1 MKKRILIKLS
11 IIILLLMI
19 PLISMQFTDEVNWEK
34 LDFSVAAILLV
45 VLFSV
50 HELFEMRIK
59 SDSKKRLAILFSI
72 IIFIIVWVELAVGV
86 F

>member
-11 IIILLLMI
+11 LIILLLMI

-59 SDSKKRLAILFSI
+59 SDSKKRLDILFSS

>member
-1 MKKRILIKLS
+1 
-11 IIILLLMI
+11 MI

-45 VLFSV
+45 VLFSI

-72 IIFIIVWVELAVGV
+72 IIFIIVWAELAVGV